1 MTRNQHAATLAQFS
15 PQADAY
21 VTSAVHAAGPD
32 LDWMA
37 DAIGS
42 GAGEVLD
49 LGCGGGHVAYRIAP
63 LVGTLTACDLSVE
76 MLAAV
81 TAEAARRGL
90 SNIVTAQ
97 APAEA
102 LPFADGRFDLV
113 ACRFSAH
120 HWADLAQ
127 GLREAARVLRPG
139 GRLVLVDGCSPGTPA
154 WDTHLQ
160 AVEVL
165 RDPSHV
171 RDYGVAQWAA
181 ALTAAG
187 LLPETI
193 ATHQVRMDFP
203 VWIARMRTPPEAEAA
218 IRYLQAK
225 LPDDAR
231 RHFAVEADGSFQL
244 DTIWVTAGKP

>member
-1 MTRNQHAATLAQFS
+1 MTQHQHAATLAQFS
-15 PQADAY
+15 PQAAAY
-21 VTSAVHAAGPD
+21 VSSAVHAAGPD
-32 LDWMA
+32 LEWMA
-37 DAIGS
+37 AQV
-42 GAGEVLD
+42 GAGIGEALD

-63 LVGTLTACDLSVE
+63 LVGALTACDLSSE

-81 TAEAARRGL
+81 AAEAARRGL
-90 SNIVTAQ
+90 DTITTVQ

-102 LPFADGRFDLV
+102 LPFADGRFDLI
-113 ACRFSAH
+113 ACRFTAH

-139 GRLVLVDGCSPGTPA
+139 GRFVLVDGCSPGVPL

-171 RDYGVAQWAA
+171 RDYGVAEWSA

-187 LLPETI
+187 LLPTTI

-225 LPDDAR
+225 LPADAR
-231 RHFAVEADGSFQL
+231 RHFAVEEDGSFML
-244 DTIWVTAGKP
+244 DTLWVAATKP